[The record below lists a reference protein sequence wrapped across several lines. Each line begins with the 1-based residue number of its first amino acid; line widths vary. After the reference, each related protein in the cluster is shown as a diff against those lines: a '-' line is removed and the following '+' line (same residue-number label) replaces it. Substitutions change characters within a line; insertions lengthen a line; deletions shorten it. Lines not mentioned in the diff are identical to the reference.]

1 MRRISF
7 TPVILGGMMLAAASP
22 LLAQKHGGAAGHPVP
37 PGQMLPPAPA
47 HETRNAEKRV
57 EHEQKE
63 AMHDQKEMMKD
74 QDKAAKAHEKVE
86 DRSEHDARKV
96 AERADKVEDNQLRHA
111 FNGARHQDKSL
122 THGIR
127 LTSQERAQFRAI
139 DRRYDTQLRTLEKD
153 MNASEKAGR
162 LNDPALLQR
171 INTLRDQERA
181 EMRAA
186 LTPAQ
191 QVEFDRNI
199 SQIGSRR

>member
-22 LLAQKHGGAAGHPVP
+22 LLAQKHGGAAGHPAP
-37 PGQMLPPAPA
+37 HGQMLPPAPGTDER
-47 HETRNAEKRV
+47 HAEKRV
-57 EHEQKE
+57 EHQQKE
-63 AMHDQKEMMKD
+63 AMHDQEEMRKD
-74 QDKAAKAHEKVE
+74 HDKAAKKAETME
-86 DRSEHDARKV
+86 DRSEHHAGKV

-111 FNGARHQDKSL
+111 FNNARHQDKSL

-139 DRRYDTQLRTLEKD
+139 DRRYDTQLRALEKE
-153 MNASEKAGR
+153 MKGSEKAGR
-162 LNDPALLQR
+162 LDDPALLLR

-199 SQIGSRR
+199 SQMGSRR